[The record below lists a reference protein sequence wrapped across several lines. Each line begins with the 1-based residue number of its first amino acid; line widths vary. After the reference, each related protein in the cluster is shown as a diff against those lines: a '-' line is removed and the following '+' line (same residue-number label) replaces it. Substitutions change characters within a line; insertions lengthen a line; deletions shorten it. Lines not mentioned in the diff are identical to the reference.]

1 MAEMKN
7 ASVEASPEQ
16 IAYAKLLEKGMI
28 IGLLLLIV
36 TFIIYATGIIKPFI
50 PKTEISQYW
59 SQSVDEYL
67 HMADVHAGWS
77 WLGMLGYS
85 DFLNFVPIAMLAG
98 VTIVCY
104 LFIVPTLWRKN
115 DKVYAVLCLLEAA
128 ILTIAAS
135 GLLGSGGH

>member
-1 MAEMKN
+1 MAEMEN
-7 ASVEASPEQ
+7 ASLEASPEQ
-16 IAYAKLLEKGMI
+16 VLYAKVLEKGMI
-28 IGLLLLIV
+28 IGLLLLIA
-36 TFIIYATGIIKPFI
+36 TFFIYASGIIKPFI
-50 PKTEISQYW
+50 SKNEISQYW
-59 SQSVDEYL
+59 SYSVDEYL

-85 DFLNFVPIAMLAG
+85 DFLNFVPIAILAG

-115 DKVYAVLCLLEAA
+115 DKVYAVLCLLEAL